1 MPAKDPRVDAY
12 IAKSPDFARPILNHI
27 RQLVH
32 TTCPQAQETVKWR
45 MPHFEHKGIICGM
58 AAFKQHCRL
67 FFWKRALIFGKGQTQ
82 DSPQGQLGN
91 LTTLAD
97 LPSDKIL
104 AGYFKKAAEL
114 NQADVKNP
122 VRAKSRTNPKVVVPD
137 YFLAALKKKKEALA
151 TFENFSPTNQRE
163 YIEWLGEA
171 KREETRAK
179 RLETALEWLA
189 LGKPRNW
196 KYL

>member
-1 MPAKDPRVDAY
+1 MLKACQRKIRAWTY

-91 LTTLAD
+91 LTFGTNGQN
-97 LPSDKIL
+97 LPS
-104 AGYFKKAAEL
+104 
-114 NQADVKNP
+114 
-122 VRAKSRTNPKVVVPD
+122 
-137 YFLAALKKKKEALA
+137 LK
-151 TFENFSPTNQRE
+151 P
-163 YIEWLGEA
+163 
-171 KREETRAK
+171 
-179 RLETALEWLA
+179 
-189 LGKPRNW
+189 
-196 KYL
+196 